1 LASEAVHVAVK
12 QGRSD
17 EQPHARGQIQYGRH
31 GCFSNQ
37 CLGEQILVCVSKI
50 CEQSLRKLKFC
61 KKNCSDIFLAKQF

>member
-1 LASEAVHVAVK
+1 VAVK

-37 CLGEQILVCVSKI
+37 RLGEPILVCVSKI
-50 CEQSLRKLKFC
+50 SNKFNAKLKFC
-61 KKNCSDIFLAKQF
+61 KKKG

>member
-1 LASEAVHVAVK
+1 VTVK

-37 CLGEQILVCVSKI
+37 RLGEQILACVSKSFEKI
-50 CEQSLRKLKFC
+50 
-61 KKNCSDIFLAKQF
+61 